1 MLAVNNKDIYEY
13 YLQASSKRG
22 QMVGG
27 KKFAGA
33 KWIGQK
39 LAEYWAVNT
48 NLFLEFQS

>member
-1 MLAVNNKDIYEY
+1 MLAANKDIYEY

-22 QMVGG
+22 QMVGS

-39 LAEYWAVNT
+39 LAEYWAVNR
-48 NLFLEFQS
+48 NLFSKFQS

>member
-1 MLAVNNKDIYEY
+1 MLAANKKDIHEY

-22 QMVGG
+22 QMVGS
-27 KKFAGA
+27 KKFARA

-48 NLFLEFQS
+48 NLFSKFQS